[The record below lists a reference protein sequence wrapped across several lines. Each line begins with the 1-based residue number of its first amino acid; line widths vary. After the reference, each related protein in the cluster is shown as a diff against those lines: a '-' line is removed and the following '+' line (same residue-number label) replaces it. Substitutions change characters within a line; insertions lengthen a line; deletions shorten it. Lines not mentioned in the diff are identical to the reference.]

1 MNNRFAIL
9 FDNFFLIS
17 DKTKNQLMNPISTLR
32 SVDMYFLNLR

>member
-17 DKTKNQLMNPISTLR
+17 DKTKNQLMNPISQSEVSTCT
-32 SVDMYFLNLR
+32 F